1 MEGKKILTVSE
12 HLPILKSVL
21 QVQACRQDEKVTQKV
36 LTKAGVQLGYS
47 TPPSVPEA
55 LDLILRDHAPKS
67 FTNSPDIIMEPTQSG
82 NTNSVLALVLTYGGD
97 VSIRQQPGIFH
108 VGIAELKIY
117 FKSQYNEVC
126 SLALPPL
133 YRK

>member
-12 HLPILKSVL
+12 HLPILRSVL

-55 LDLILRDHAPKS
+55 LDLILRDHSPKF
-67 FTNSPDIIMEPTQSG
+67 FTNSPGIIMEPTQSG
-82 NTNSVLALVLTYGGD
+82 NTNSVCLVFDGFGFDIQWRRDHSPT
-97 VSIRQQPGIFH
+97 
-108 VGIAELKIY
+108 A
-117 FKSQYNEVC
+117 
-126 SLALPPL
+126 
-133 YRK
+133 